1 MIIKLSIIAGTL
13 ALSSITSSAQTYQ
26 NTDELEL
33 NLIHILS
40 NSQDSIRLIGFTDIA
55 VDKLNTRKHVKYMA
69 KMFYKITQIGKYK
82 QIKHLI
88 YFDTEGNY
96 VRLYFPLDG
105 AVVDYHGC
113 KSGADHKGLI
123 KNNNTQLQHLK
134 LAAGRMANINS
145 INRKKMYKQHLEQL
159 NGSNTIQ
166 NITFGEVV
174 IFGNM
179 KNVHHTI
186 TQHGYAAFFQFDKYQ
201 DRKNVSTW

>member
-13 ALSSITSSAQTYQ
+13 ALSSITSNAQAYQ

-55 VDKLNTRKHVKYMA
+55 VDNLNARKYVKYMA
-69 KMFYKITQIGKYK
+69 KMFYKITQIKKNTYVRHCIFFDTAGKY
-82 QIKHLI
+82 I
-88 YFDTEGNY
+88 
-96 VRLYFPLDG
+96 RLYFPLDG

-113 KSGADHKGLI
+113 KAVADHKGLI

-134 LAAGRMANINS
+134 LAAGRMENINN
-145 INRKKMYKQHLEQL
+145 INRKKMYKQHLKQL
-159 NGSNTIQ
+159 NGNNDSQDN
-166 NITFGEVV
+166 TFGEVV
-174 IFGNM
+174 VFGNM

-186 TQHGYAAFFQFDKYQ
+186 TQHGNAAFFQFDKHQ
-201 DRKNVSTW
+201 DKKNVSTW